1 MYRIIFDLWCF
12 ALLTMGVVTLVVMI
26 AWLSYRYGQRQN
38 RTWQS
43 ALAELPIGV
52 MLFDQARQRRFANIA
67 AETLAAQLDIGALDR
82 LCQAAAPNLRQS
94 TVLRSSDGQIVQAQA
109 IALPNAGYTL
119 VTLWDLSQRQQS
131 EASYRKLI
139 RTLSHELLTPLTA
152 LQGHLAHI
160 ASSISD
166 AEQNDASW
174 LGSLEISR
182 EEVDRL
188 TRLVSNLL
196 LLARLEAGQPLQRR
210 PTNLGAVAEEVVLSM
225 LGPADERQ
233 ITLELNA
240 EPRLPRPLVDRDA
253 WKQVFLNL
261 IDNGIKYGRP
271 GGRVTVTLR
280 RADGRVCITVSDDGP
295 GISPEDLP
303 HIFDELYRGDAQR
316 RVRGSGL
323 GLAIVRQIVEQ
334 HGGQITCE
342 SAPGRGAT
350 FRIQLPLQAADV
362 TAA

>member
-1 MYRIIFDLWCF
+1 MRIIFDLWCF
-12 ALLTMGVVTLVVMI
+12 VSLIVGIVGLAALL
-26 AWLSYRYGQRQN
+26 AWLSYRHGRRQN

-43 ALAELPIGV
+43 ALSELPIGV
-52 MLFDQARQRRFANIA
+52 MLFDRARQRRFANPA
-67 AETLAAQLDIGALDR
+67 ADALTAQLDPGAFDR
-82 LCQAAAPNLRQS
+82 LCQTAAPNLRQS

-109 IALPNAGYTL
+109 IALPDAGYTL
-119 VTLWDLSQRQQS
+119 VTLWDLSQRQQA

-152 LQGHLAHI
+152 MQGHLAHI
-160 ASSISD
+160 ASSISEF
-166 AEQNDASW
+166 EQNDANW
-174 LGSLEISR
+174 LGSLEVSR
-182 EEVDRL
+182 EEVERL

-225 LGPADERQ
+225 LAPADERQ
-233 ITLELNA
+233 IALELNA
-240 EPRLPRPLVDRDA
+240 EPRLPRPSVDRDA

-271 GGRVTVTLR
+271 GGRVSVTLR
-280 RADGRVCITVSDDGP
+280 HADERMCITVSDDGP
-295 GISPEDLP
+295 GIAPEDLP

-342 SAPGRGAT
+342 STPGRGTT
-350 FRIQLPLQAADV
+350 FHIQLPLQVVDV
-362 TAA
+362 TGA